1 MRLQDSRL
9 HIDCPRTTQFTVCAR
24 SRTGAEAGAA
34 PSALACRLIEPW
46 LRWCRIRR
54 IIDAPLQRWY
64 ALLMRPYSVK
74 SLWLVCTVMLG
85 LIGASATTLS
95 QSHISLKKELVWS
108 LPENEIAS
116 PQFSAD
122 GKFIVVVSRVHWP
135 DGEEAEGLPET
146 FFAKLEARKRREP
159 RFADPVIR
167 LLDLK
172 GNLVC

>member
-9 HIDCPRTTQFTVCAR
+9 HIDCPHATQFT
-24 SRTGAEAGAA
+24 SM
-34 PSALACRLIEPW
+34 SAKPLLPRLALPPLHWLRCLIEPW

-167 LLDLK
+167 LLDL
-172 GNLVC
+172 NR